1 MRLIGLAALCVSF
14 LPAMGCGGGRA
25 VSQRDAVG
33 RALSAPGSI
42 PGLAV
47 TVATDKSSYTAG
59 EPIEITVSVTN
70 TTASA
75 KVLRYPTPS
84 ELHMWGYVVVKD
96 GKVVTYE
103 YWDGHGLAFPTVIG
117 EMEYPPGSTRLFRY
131 TLPLQQA
138 PNATR
143 EYLQPGTY
151 QVFARLPALAWEGAA
166 TYIFPE
172 PVPASEPVTI
182 EVQP

>member
-1 MRLIGLAALCVSF
+1 MRLAGLAALCVSF
-14 LPAMGCGGGRA
+14 LPAVGCGGGRT
-25 VSQRDAVG
+25 VLQRDSAG
-33 RALSAPGSI
+33 RALPGHGSI

-47 TVATDKSSYTAG
+47 TVATDRSSYTAG
-59 EPIEITVSVTN
+59 EPIEIIVSVTN

-75 KVLRYPTPS
+75 KVLSYPTPS
-84 ELHMWGYVVVKD
+84 ALHMWGYVVAKD
-96 GKVVTYE
+96 GKIVTYE

-117 EMEYPPGSTRLFRY
+117 EMEYPPGSTRIFRY

-138 PNATR
+138 PNETR
-143 EYLQPGTY
+143 EYLRPGTY
-151 QVFARLPALAWEGAA
+151 QVFARLPALAWEGAT
-166 TYIFPE
+166 TYRFPD